1 MGLHRAWYAPVFPG
15 VYRMTEAG
23 FGPTARCTSR
33 NTPPVDAERRSAP
46 HAVPRYQQQTAGPAL
61 HRLCQASPSACLLA
75 EGAR

>member
-23 FGPTARCTSR
+23 FGPTARCTNR
-33 NTPPVDAERRSAP
+33 ITPPVGAERRSAP
-46 HAVPRYQQQTAGPAL
+46 HAVPRYSQQTAGPVL
-61 HRLCQASPSACLLA
+61 HGLRQASPPACPLA